1 MPPAASYRYPDSTS
15 TYRYALPCALLMLAG
30 TVSILMKAEPSKLA
44 RMDDEYP
51 LAKPTES

>member
-1 MPPAASYRYPDSTS
+1 
-15 TYRYALPCALLMLAG
+15 MLAG